1 MEQLKFKWCREVTE
15 QVRFKPDRD
24 KIREELIAHIMDHVD
39 DLKDSG
45 LTEEEAET
53 QAVDAMGDPV
63 AIGKQLDAIHK
74 PWLGWLW
81 MVSRWLVM
89 LLALTALALAQIN
102 WYDLFYDS
110 YLGRVDQEEFY
121 HNTLNFAGVEESELQ
136 DVWAVGS
143 LEQLDFTVDKV
154 RWVPD
159 GRLMLRFRVKQPWYD
174 FVSEPAWICQ
184 RLYLQDETG
193 NRWVEHNFNPD
204 GNGRLDT
211 DEYAV
216 WAHARDSRH
225 SWTYVLTMYGV
236 PQDAPW
242 LDLCYDYAGRRMIIR
257 IDLTG
262 GEAS

>member
-1 MEQLKFKWCREVTE
+1 MEQPKFKWCREAIE

-24 KIREELIAHIMDHVD
+24 KIWDELIAHIVDHVD
-39 DLKDSG
+39 DLVDSG
-45 LTEEEAET
+45 LTEAEAEA
-53 QAVDAMGDPV
+53 QAVEAMGDPV
-63 AIGKQLDAIHK
+63 TIGKQLDAIHK

-81 MVSRWLVM
+81 KASRWLVL

-110 YLGRVDQEEFY
+110 NLGRVDQEEFY
-121 HNTLNFAGVEESELQ
+121 HDTLSFAGVEESQLQ
-136 DVWAVGS
+136 DVWAMGS

-159 GRLMLRFRVKQPWYD
+159 GRFMLRFRVKQPWYD

-184 RLYLQDETG
+184 RLYLEDETG
-193 NRWVEHNFNPD
+193 NRWVDQNLNPD
-204 GNGRLDT
+204 GKFDY
-211 DEYAV
+211 DMEYGV

-242 LDLCYDYAGRRMIIR
+242 LDLCYDYAGRRMTIR

-262 GEAS
+262 GETP